1 MSQNKT
7 EIMKSEIKDFFGSEI
22 NESLELYQPNI
33 PDNFGF
39 LIDLEIGIVGQ
50 EGADLFYVM
59 LCTPQ
64 WLIENMKQEEIVLGL
79 HYMIVFEYNFE
90 KIHKKL
96 IELFCI
102 EGKDWDEITNKLSY
116 IGHYEYQDY
125 KE

>member
-1 MSQNKT
+1 
-7 EIMKSEIKDFFGSEI
+7 MKSEIKDFFGSEI
-22 NESLELYQPNI
+22 NISLELYQPDI

-102 EGKDWDEITNKLSY
+102 EGKDWNEITNKLSY